1 MATTKPR
8 ITVTLTQRQYD
19 VLKVISDCGGQPMSA
34 FISQMLEM
42 SLPTLERMA
51 ATFQKIKRAQ
61 DGQRAQIV
69 EALDEAQSVLE
80 PIALGVVGQ
89 FDLFMGKV
97 EQAAGVPSDTARAGA
112 VGAPAPAPS
121 PLTNRGVTPNPA
133 KQPKAP
139 APKPSRLSSKSKVFQ
154 KPAGCTCTYTDHE
167 RMENKAC
174 PVHKVKG

>member
-8 ITVTLTQRQYD
+8 ITVTLTKRQHE

-34 FISQMLEM
+34 FISEMLEM

-89 FDLFMGKV
+89 FDLFLGKV
-97 EQAAGVPSDTARAGA
+97 ETAAGVPGDTARAGA
-112 VGAPAPAPS
+112 DGERRTDPA

-139 APKPSRLSSKSKVFQ
+139 SRKELRVSAPPKVFP
-154 KPAGCTCTYTDHE
+154 K
-167 RMENKAC
+167 K
-174 PVHKVKG
+174 KGS